1 MIQKF
6 EAGGSQRDV
15 EAALQRQGSG
25 IRGFVGLLCGERGVR
40 QRRRTLIKCTSKK
53 KCKSEMACI

>member
-25 IRGFVGLLCGERGVR
+25 IRGFVGLLCGERRVR
-40 QRRRTLIKCTSKK
+40 QRRRTLIKMYVKE
-53 KCKSEMACI
+53 EM